1 VSESSKE
8 PVTTPRGLGPD
19 ESEGPLKLGDTVR
32 SSLGRLLGKL
42 PRGVMAL
49 ARQSQGG
56 LGTRFLGD
64 QKGAGVPYAH

>member
-19 ESEGPLKLGDTVR
+19 ESEGPLKLVDTVR